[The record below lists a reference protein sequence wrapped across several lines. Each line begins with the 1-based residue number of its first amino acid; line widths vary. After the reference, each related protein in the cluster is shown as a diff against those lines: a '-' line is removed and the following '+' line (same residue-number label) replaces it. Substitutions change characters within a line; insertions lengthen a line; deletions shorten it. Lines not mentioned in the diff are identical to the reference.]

1 MILKTCSSLDGTK
14 RGEIIMNKKTILS
27 LVGAVTVPTIA
38 FFSYK
43 AYKMYKHIKAEEITA
58 EEVMKVIEER
68 KLKQQAEETAKAL
81 EEREARKDI
90 SVEDYD
96 IEEDALPIVQY
107 EYEEYLRENGE
118 DVETYEED
126 EEEELDILRY
136 EPNSQQAK
144 DQYHMI
150 LLSDFDRYSRDY
162 TLLNR
167 LLQVPFSGDPQVNEI
182 MLDNVRED
190 KAYFYGPESKW
201 LDETSWGDVIIYFA
215 NRAMFDLCNSSDYWF
230 GVYMDTLGFSTDSN
244 VSDQEFDE
252 IVDSLC
258 NNYFYG
264 ANFGLFGLSREQVL
278 EAGKIDSIKHINE
291 LSVERQY
298 QEYVKQELEYM

>member
-1 MILKTCSSLDGTK
+1 
-14 RGEIIMNKKTILS
+14 MNKNIILTV
-27 LVGAVTVPTIA
+27 VGAVTASTIV
-38 FFSYK
+38 FYSYK

-81 EEREARKDI
+81 AEREERKDI

-96 IEEDALPIVQY
+96 IEEDALPIV
-107 EYEEYLRENGE
+107 EYE
-118 DVETYEED
+118 YEED
-126 EEEELDILRY
+126 EEEEMDILKY
-136 EPNSQQAK
+136 EPNSLEAK
-144 DQYHMI
+144 DQYGML

-167 LLQVPFSGDPQVNEI
+167 LLQVPFSGDPKVNEI

-201 LDETSWGDVIIYFA
+201 LGETSWGDVIVYYT
-215 NRAMFDLCNSSDYWF
+215 NRAMFDLGNSNDYWF
-230 GVYMDTLGFSTDSN
+230 GVYMDTIGFSTDNN

-278 EAGKIDSIKHINE
+278 EAGKIDSIDHISQ
-291 LSVERQY
+291 LSIERQY
-298 QEYVKQELEYM
+298 QEYVKQELEDM

>member
-1 MILKTCSSLDGTK
+1 
-14 RGEIIMNKKTILS
+14 MNKKTLLT
-27 LVGAVTVPTIA
+27 LVGAVTASTIA
-38 FFSYK
+38 FYSYK

-68 KLKQQAEETAKAL
+68 KLQKQAMETAKAL

-90 SVEDYD
+90 SVEDYNVD
-96 IEEDALPIVQY
+96 DEDEVLPLVQY

-118 DVETYEED
+118 VEETYEED

-144 DQYHMI
+144 DQYHML

-167 LLQVPFSGDPQVNEI
+167 LLQVPFSGDPKVNGF
-182 MLDNVRED
+182 MLDNIFEA
-190 KAYFYGPESKW
+190 KENFYGVESKW
-201 LDETSWGDVIIYFA
+201 LGETSWGDVIMYFA
-215 NRAMFDLCNSSDYWF
+215 DRAEFDLGYTRDYWF
-230 GVYMDTLGFSTDSN
+230 GTFMDTIGFSTEDS

-264 ANFGLFGLSREQVL
+264 ANYGIFGLSREQVL
-278 EAGKIDSIKHINE
+278 EAGRFDSIENINQ
-291 LSVERQY
+291 LSIERQY
-298 QEYVKQELEYM
+298 QEYVKQELEDM

>member
-1 MILKTCSSLDGTK
+1 
-14 RGEIIMNKKTILS
+14 MNKKTILS

-38 FFSYK
+38 FFSYE

-68 KLKQQAEETAKAL
+68 KLKKQAEETAKAL
-81 EEREARKDI
+81 AEREERKDI

-96 IEEDALPIVQY
+96 IEEDALPIVEYEY
-107 EYEEYLRENGE
+107 EYEEE
-118 DVETYEED
+118 DNYEED

-201 LDETSWGDVIIYFA
+201 LDETSWGDVIVYYA

-264 ANFGLFGLSREQVL
+264 ANFGVFGLSREQVL

>member
-1 MILKTCSSLDGTK
+1 
-14 RGEIIMNKKTILS
+14 MNKKTILT

-96 IEEDALPIVQY
+96 IEEDALPIVPMVEY
-107 EYEEYLRENGE
+107 EYEE
-118 DVETYEED
+118 ETYEED
-126 EEEELDILRY
+126 EEEEMDILKY
-136 EPNSQQAK
+136 EPNSMEAK
-144 DQYHMI
+144 DQYIML

-167 LLQVPFSGDPQVNEI
+167 LLQVPFSGDPKVNGF
-182 MLDNVRED
+182 MLDNVFEA
-190 KAYFYGPESKW
+190 KEHFYGPDSVW
-201 LDETSWGDVIIYFA
+201 LDVTSWGDVAIYFA
-215 NRAMFDLCNSSDYWF
+215 DRAEFDLGYTRDYWF
-230 GVYMDTLGFSTDSN
+230 GTFMDTIGFSTDDN

-252 IVDSLC
+252 IMDSLC

-264 ANFGLFGLSREQVL
+264 ANYGLFGLSREQVL
-278 EAGKIDSIKHINE
+278 EAGRFDSIEHISQ
-291 LSVERQY
+291 LSIERQY
-298 QEYVKQELEYM
+298 QEYVKQELEDM

>member
-1 MILKTCSSLDGTK
+1 
-14 RGEIIMNKKTILS
+14 MNKKTILS

-68 KLKQQAEETAKAL
+68 KLKKQAEETAKAL

-96 IEEDALPIVQY
+96 IEEDALPIVEYEY
-107 EYEEYLRENGE
+107 EYEEEE
-118 DVETYEED
+118 DNYEED
-126 EEEELDILRY
+126 EEEEMDILKY
-136 EPNSQQAK
+136 EPNSLQAK
-144 DQYHMI
+144 DQYVML

-167 LLQVPFSGDPQVNEI
+167 LLQVPFSGDPKVNEI
-182 MLDNVRED
+182 MLENIWEAKVH
-190 KAYFYGPESKW
+190 FYGPDSVW
-201 LDETSWGDVIIYFA
+201 LDVTSWGDVAIYFA
-215 NRAMFDLCNSSDYWF
+215 DRAEFDLGYTRDYWF
-230 GVYMDTLGFSTDSN
+230 GTFMDTIGFSTSDS

-252 IVDSLC
+252 IMDSLC

-264 ANFGLFGLSREQVL
+264 ANYGIFGLSREQVL
-278 EAGKIDSIKHINE
+278 EAGKIDSIDHISQ
-291 LSVERQY
+291 LSIERQY
-298 QEYVKQELEYM
+298 QEYVKQELEDM

>member
-1 MILKTCSSLDGTK
+1 
-14 RGEIIMNKKTILS
+14 MNKKTILS

-90 SVEDYD
+90 SVEDYNV
-96 IEEDALPIVQY
+96 EDEDEALPIVQY

-126 EEEELDILRY
+126 EEEELDILKY
-136 EPNSQQAK
+136 EPNSLEAK
-144 DQYHMI
+144 DQYVML

-167 LLQVPFSGDPQVNEI
+167 LLRVPFSGDPKVNEI
-182 MLDNVRED
+182 MLDNIWEA
-190 KAYFYGPESKW
+190 KAHFYGPDSVW
-201 LDETSWGDVIIYFA
+201 LDVASWGDVAIYFA
-215 NRAMFDLCNSSDYWF
+215 DRAEFDLGYTRDYWF
-230 GVYMDTLGFSTDSN
+230 GTFMDTIGFSTSDS
-244 VSDQEFDE
+244 VSEQEFEE
-252 IVDSLC
+252 IMDSLC

-264 ANFGLFGLSREQVL
+264 ANYGIFGLSREQVL
-278 EAGKIDSIKHINE
+278 EAGKIDAIDHISQLSI
-291 LSVERQY
+291 ERQY
-298 QEYVKQELEYM
+298 QEYVKQELEDM